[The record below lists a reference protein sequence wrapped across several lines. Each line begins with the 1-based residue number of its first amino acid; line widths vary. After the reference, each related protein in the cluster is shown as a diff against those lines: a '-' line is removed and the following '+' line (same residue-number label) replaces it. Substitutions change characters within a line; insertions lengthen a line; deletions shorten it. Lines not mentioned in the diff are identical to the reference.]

1 MIKYIWATDLAQF
14 EANDEALKKFETFGS
29 FDEAFQD
36 AVDHLFVMNDYKI
49 TVYIA
54 QVFYDDLAQQNY
66 FNRILTDIEA
76 VAFKDYHNYDLEIA
90 PSETLA
96 LDDPK
101 KDIAA
106 KYNDELNKLI
116 SRYLTEIDKRDKVI
130 YPHIIDIRFVD
141 ISCKKEE
148 YEGK

>member
-1 MIKYIWATDLAQF
+1 MIKYIWATDPAQF
-14 EANDEALKKFETFGS
+14 EVNDDVLKTFKTFDS

-36 AVDHLFVMNDYKI
+36 AVDHFCQMDDYKI

-54 QVFYDDLAQQNY
+54 QVFYDDLTQQDY

-76 VAFKDYHNYDLEIA
+76 VAFKDYYDYDLEIA
-90 PSETLA
+90 PSKT

-106 KYNDELNKLI
+106 KYNDELKKLI
-116 SRYLTEIDKRDKVI
+116 NRYLTEIGKRDKVI
-130 YPHIIDIRFVD
+130 YPYIIDIRFVD
-141 ISCKKEE
+141 ISCGKKDVRTN
-148 YEGK
+148 K

>member
-14 EANDEALKKFETFGS
+14 EVNDEALKKFKTFYS

-36 AVDHLFVMNDYKI
+36 AVDHFCQMDDYKI

-54 QVFYDDLAQQNY
+54 QVFYDDLTQQDY

-76 VAFKDYHNYDLEIA
+76 VAFEDYYDYDLKIA
-90 PSETLA
+90 PSKTLN
-96 LDDPK
+96 DPK

-106 KYNDELNKLI
+106 KYNDELKKLI

-130 YPHIIDIRFVD
+130 YPHIIDVWFVN
-141 ISCKKEE
+141 IQR
-148 YEGK
+148 EGK

>member
-14 EANDEALKKFETFGS
+14 EVNDEALKKFKTFDS
-29 FDEAFQD
+29 FDEAFQN
-36 AVDHLFVMNDYKI
+36 AVDHFCKMDDYKI

-54 QVFYDDLAQQNY
+54 QVFYDDLTQQDY

-76 VAFKDYHNYDLEIA
+76 VAFKDYHDYDLEIA
-90 PSETLA
+90 PSKA
-96 LDDPK
+96 LDDSK

-106 KYNDELNKLI
+106 KYNDVLKKLI
-116 SRYLTEIDKRDKVI
+116 SSYLTEIGKRNKVI

-141 ISCKKEE
+141 ISCGKKDMRTD
-148 YEGK
+148 K